1 MTTMDHV
8 AEQTKLE
15 RLLQV
20 EEGSLGFIAEQEV
33 AATRLFRQQLSEFYY
48 QRHQDA
54 FHRLAGLSKLLP
66 ISASAKLAMNL
77 LGPVLAAGIAC
88 ELPKDRAAKLAGR
101 LPTDFLAKL
110 SLYLEPSRAGAI
122 IAAVDENHVV
132 EVAKHLIKQQEF
144 ITLASFVTVI
154 SESTL
159 KRIMQQVGNDGLSL
173 LKVGFYVEDKSA
185 LNLLVQMLEQDQRKA
200 LLDAAHEND
209 LWPAVLSLLPHLNEQ
224 LQAEMANLAAEG
236 SADVRENLVRSVAEQ
251 GDWYPLLLALSR
263 MTEENLKNS
272 VTLAAMHEEALLRE
286 CAAQIK
292 ALEMEA
298 ALSSFTEL
306 LTDEQKALLG

>member
-1 MTTMDHV
+1 MTTMDHL

-20 EEGSLGFIAEQEV
+20 DEGSLGFVAEQEV
-33 AATRLFRQQLSEFYY
+33 QATRAFRQQLSEFYY

-122 IAAVDENHVV
+122 IAAVDEDHIV
-132 EVAKHLIKQQEF
+132 EVARHLIAQQEF

-159 KRIMQQVGNDGLSL
+159 RRIIQQVGNDGLSL
-173 LKVGFYVEDKSA
+173 LKVGFYVEEKTA
-185 LNLLVQMLEQDQRKA
+185 LNNVVTLLSEQQRRA
-200 LLDAAHEND
+200 LFLAADEHS
-209 LWPAVLSLLPHLNEQ
+209 LWPAVLSLLPYLNDT
-224 LQAEMANLAAEG
+224 LQGEMSNLAAEG
-236 SADVRENLVRSVAEQ
+236 EEQARDKLVRAVAQQ
-251 GDWYPLLLALSR
+251 GDWYPLLLSWTR
-263 MTEENLKNS
+263 MSQENLES
-272 VTLAAMHEEALLRE
+272 SIRLPALHEEALLRE
-286 CAAQIK
+286 CMAQLEK
-292 ALEMEA
+292 HNLQQALPN
-298 ALSSFTEL
+298 FTEL
-306 LTDEQKALLG
+306 LTEEQQALLA

>member
-122 IAAVDENHVV
+122 IAAVDEDHIV
-132 EVAKHLIKQQEF
+132 EVARHLIAQQEF

-159 KRIMQQVGNDGLSL
+159 RRIIQQVGNDGLSL
-173 LKVGFYVEDKSA
+173 LKVGFYVEEKTA
-185 LNLLVQMLEQDQRKA
+185 LNNVVTLLSEQQRRA
-200 LLDAAHEND
+200 LF
-209 LWPAVLSLLPHLNEQ
+209 
-224 LQAEMANLAAEG
+224 LAADEHSRSEERRVGKEG
-236 SADVRENLVRSVAEQ
+236 RYRRA
-251 GDWYPLLLALSR
+251 G
-263 MTEENLKNS
+263 EE
-272 VTLAAMHEEALLRE
+272 
-286 CAAQIK
+286 
-292 ALEMEA
+292 
-298 ALSSFTEL
+298 
-306 LTDEQKALLG
+306 

>member
-122 IAAVDENHVV
+122 IADRKSTRLNSSHVAISYAVFCLKKKKVRT
-132 EVAKHLIKQQEF
+132 KSIY
-144 ITLASFVTVI
+144 
-154 SESTL
+154 ST
-159 KRIMQQVGNDGLSL
+159 R
-173 LKVGFYVEDKSA
+173 
-185 LNLLVQMLEQDQRKA
+185 
-200 LLDAAHEND
+200 
-209 LWPAVLSLLPHLNEQ
+209 
-224 LQAEMANLAAEG
+224 LQ
-236 SADVRENLVRSVAEQ
+236 
-251 GDWYPLLLALSR
+251 
-263 MTEENLKNS
+263 
-272 VTLAAMHEEALLRE
+272 
-286 CAAQIK
+286 
-292 ALEMEA
+292 
-298 ALSSFTEL
+298 
-306 LTDEQKALLG
+306 

>member
-20 EEGSLGFIAEQEV
+20 EEGTLEFVAEQEV
-33 AATRLFRQQLSEFYY
+33 LATRAFRQQVSEFYY
-48 QRHQDA
+48 QRNQDA

-66 ISASAKLAMNL
+66 TSASAKLAQNL

-122 IAAVDENHVV
+122 IAAVDENHIVK
-132 EVAKHLIKQQEF
+132 VAEHLIAQQEF

-154 SESTL
+154 NESTL
-159 KRIMQQVGNDGLSL
+159 KRIMQQVGDDGLSL

-185 LNLLVQMLEQDQRKA
+185 LNTLVAMLSVSQRKA
-200 LLDAAHEND
+200 LLAAANEHD
-209 LWPAVLSLLPHLNEQ
+209 LWPAVLSLLPHLNEA
-224 LQAEMANLAAEG
+224 LQTEMANLAAEG
-236 SADVRENLVRSVAEQ
+236 EEQVRENLVCAIAEQ

-272 VTLAAMHEEALLRE
+272 VTLAVMHEPARLRE
-286 CAAQIK
+286 CVEQIK
-292 ALEMEA
+292 AQEMETT
-298 ALSSFTEL
+298 LNSFL
-306 LTDEQKALLG
+306 AQLTDEQKAILA